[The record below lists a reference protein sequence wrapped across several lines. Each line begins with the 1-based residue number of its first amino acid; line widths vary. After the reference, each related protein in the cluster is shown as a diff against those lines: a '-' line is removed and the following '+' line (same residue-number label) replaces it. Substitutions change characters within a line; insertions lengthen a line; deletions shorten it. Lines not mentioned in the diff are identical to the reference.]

1 MDRQKLPTQQRPPS
15 PKSSPRTAT
24 KTQSRENV
32 TIPGQGAEQ
41 SPWVPK
47 TKRTS
52 REKTPPLAATL
63 VPILAHEMDEL
74 GHLMDALPDGVV
86 ITDERG
92 YLQLINRQTEA
103 LFGWSRQA
111 LLGQSV
117 EVLLPER
124 FRRVHRVHR
133 SSYAAKPHLRPMG
146 SGLDLFG
153 LRQDSTEFPVEISLS
168 PISVGGKSLV
178 LATIRDVTAQRRLE
192 QHVRQELAV
201 LQAVLDELPVGVYL
215 ARGWDAELVLANRHM
230 VAIWRAVWQVGQ
242 SMSEFIAQTG
252 SSVYDLQGRV
262 LSSPHLATLRALRT
276 NQSVCGH
283 QEVIRHADG
292 STLSILVNAIA
303 LDPHI
308 FPYMSDIDT
317 RPDAPTPVVLVVHD
331 DVSALMQAE
340 RLKDEFVAL
349 AAHELRNPVASLLG
363 YSQMLIQAT
372 GPRQN
377 SPTQPVDISKG
388 VEAPNSAGVVG
399 IPREWQEEAATAV
412 MEAAK
417 RLAALTDD
425 LLDTTRLQANQLELR
440 PEPLEIGALV
450 RRVVKRQ
457 RLASEKHTITTALPP
472 DTETLLVEADAQR
485 LEQVLTN
492 LLSNAIKYSPDGGNI
507 EVEAS
512 RQVRTEPGSATK
524 REWARVEVRDHGM
537 GIPADQF
544 DRIFVRF
551 GRATNARER
560 AVSGT
565 GLGLYLCRELV
576 ERHGGQM
583 WFESTEGVGT
593 TFTFE
598 LPCWAA
604 SE

>member
-1 MDRQKLPTQQRPPS
+1 
-15 PKSSPRTAT
+15 
-24 KTQSRENV
+24 
-32 TIPGQGAEQ
+32 
-41 SPWVPK
+41 
-47 TKRTS
+47 
-52 REKTPPLAATL
+52 
-63 VPILAHEMDEL
+63 
-74 GHLMDALPDGVV
+74 MDALPDGVV

-92 YLQLINRQTEA
+92 GLQLINRQTEA

-111 LLGQSV
+111 VLGHSV
-117 EVLLPER
+117 EMLLPER
-124 FRRVHRVHR
+124 FRRVHRFHR
-133 SSYAAKPHLRPMG
+133 SGYAAKPHLRPMG
-146 SGLDLFG
+146 TGLDLFG
-153 LRQDSTEFPVEISLS
+153 LRRDGTEFPIEISLS
-168 PISVGGKSLV
+168 PISIGSKSLV
-178 LATIRDVTAQRRLE
+178 LATIRDVTAQRLLE
-192 QHVRQELAV
+192 QRVRQELAGRLAV

-215 ARGWDAELVLANRHM
+215 VQGWDAELILANRHM
-230 VAIWRAVWQVGQ
+230 VAIWGAAWQAGQ
-242 SMSEFIAQTG
+242 SMPQFIAQSG
-252 SSVYDLQGRV
+252 SAVYDLQGRI
-262 LSSPHLATLRALRT
+262 LPSEHLATLRALRT

-308 FPYMSDIDT
+308 FPLLSDVER
-317 RPDAPTPVVLVVHD
+317 RPDAPIPVVLVVHD
-331 DVSALMQAE
+331 DVSALMDAE

-372 GPRQN
+372 GPRQH
-377 SPTQPVDISKG
+377 SPTQSVDISTTL
-388 VEAPNSAGVVG
+388 EAPESAGVAG

-412 MEAAK
+412 VEASQ

-425 LLDTTRLQANQLELR
+425 LLDTTRLQANRLELR
-440 PEPLEIGALV
+440 PEPMEVGALV

-457 RLASEKHTITTALPP
+457 RLASEKHTIMTALPP
-472 DTETLLVEADAQR
+472 DTEPLLVEADVQR

-492 LLSNAIKYSPDGGNI
+492 LLSNAIKYSPDGGII

-512 RQVRTEPGSATK
+512 RHVRTEPDSATQ
-524 REWARVEVRDHGM
+524 REWARVVVRDHGM
-537 GIPADQF
+537 GIPVDQF

-551 GRATNARER
+551 GRATNALER
-560 AVSGT
+560 AISGT
-565 GLGLYLCRELV
+565 GLGLYLCRELI

-598 LPCWAA
+598 LSCWTA